1 MRKIAMI
8 KAGDRKHPQ
17 QIKAD
22 SHTHRDPA
30 PTDEKNRET
39 TQVQNDERKNARPF
53 HAVRLGLDRRH
64 IGVAEVRIK
73 PLHQMHEKG
82 WPAAHKKRGTAS
94 SRRFGL
100 INIGFTLLDS
110 LRMTL
115 WMQFLWR
122 ESNFVL
128 IMSCQRRA

>member
-1 MRKIAMI
+1 
-8 KAGDRKHPQ
+8 
-17 QIKAD
+17 
-22 SHTHRDPA
+22 
-30 PTDEKNRET
+30 
-39 TQVQNDERKNARPF
+39 
-53 HAVRLGLDRRH
+53 
-64 IGVAEVRIK
+64 
-73 PLHQMHEKG
+73 
-82 WPAAHKKRGTAS
+82 
-94 SRRFGL
+94 L